1 LLPFGGKAFT
11 LPGSS
16 AHAAELL
23 VRACMESSVSHAAGR
38 DALFEN

>member
-11 LPGSS
+11 LPGSP

-23 VRACMESSVSHAAGR
+23 VRACMESSVSHAAGW